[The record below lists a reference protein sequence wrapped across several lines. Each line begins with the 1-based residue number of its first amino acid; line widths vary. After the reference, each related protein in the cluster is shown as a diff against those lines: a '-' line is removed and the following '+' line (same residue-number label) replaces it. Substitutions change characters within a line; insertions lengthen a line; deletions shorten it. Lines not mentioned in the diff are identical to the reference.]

1 MDPPCF
7 FAFSS
12 KSQKFKKL
20 CGMWCR
26 IKTACT
32 LIWIVKMNLERAP
45 PNGNQTLG
53 KTDLLLSHNA
63 RKKHENCAHIS
74 KMVTFVGNLFCRD
87 KGGPKT
93 CCTKWDNWITLSERY
108 QGTPMRQCPSY
119 LRGHTSRMKAISYF
133 HELFLHQNN
142 QNITQSPK
150 HEESRIFLR
159 KGNF

>member
-1 MDPPCF
+1 MEIKLWAKLICYFHVMPHE
-7 FAFSS
+7 
-12 KSQKFKKL
+12 KK
-20 CGMWCR
+20 R
-26 IKTACT
+26 IY
-32 LIWIVKMNLERAP
+32 
-45 PNGNQTLG
+45 
-53 KTDLLLSHNA
+53 
-63 RKKHENCAHIS
+63 CAHIS

-133 HELFLHQNN
+133 HEVFLHQNN

-159 KGNF
+159 KGNFLIWRSNLVYVQKNSSFGHKFWNFAKTGHHGR